1 MTDGVLVTNT
11 TLAFNKSEKESG
23 QAPSKLRM
31 TADTIASFKENIDKG
46 KIPAATE
53 KFNIGYQEM
62 RQALIAAETE
72 AAEQQVRSSVM
83 MDGKTQAD
91 IEKEKAQEMANLREE
106 QIISRL
112 SSVQVVKP
120 KLDRLKLEPTTPEL
134 ILGKNEKGLTAA
146 IINPPYAPKA
156 LMVPLNFGKIY
167 KKIGKNSSLY
177 KLADSIIEQ
186 QVIPMP
192 MMPGDPAMM
201 DPTAEIRMAIT
212 APPPPKVANW
222 RGLFDNSPVTSQ
234 IKVIPKVETREEEV
248 IVPIEQKGL
257 TKEELSDRKMKAQIG
272 DELAE
277 IRRLQKGMAGTTPFS
292 DGLIE
297 RENTLLQMLGEISG
311 IEIKRKTPTNSNVET
326 NATEF
331 QRLID
336 DIIGYKKPLT
346 IEEHEEKEK
355 ELEEH
360 YSKPEVVETM
370 KALQLKNILYDLN
383 TPESYAAITEA
394 ERKDNEIKAAQSTA
408 LELLDQTESTMEVEF
423 TNLDRIPAGLDDT
436 QLKVGAEEQAK
447 ALYSANVQAEIKE
460 SAEEQ
465 AKLLIAKEKQEVAK
479 NEQARRIQQELRELR
494 VGAEEQ
500 ARALHNANVMADI
513 KNGAEEQAKA
523 LYNEELNA
531 NMQAQAAEQA
541 KAQEAAEMIAS
552 IKSGAIEQARALHN
566 ANVMA
571 DIKNGAEEQAKA
583 LHSANVMADIKNGAE
598 EQAKALH
605 SANVM
610 ADIKNGAEEQAKAL
624 YNANVMAD
632 IKNGAEEQAKALYR
646 ENEMIDLKNGAEE
659 QAKKL
664 IEQAKQEEQMAQVA
678 QPPVVEAA
686 PVPEATVQEPVAQVQ
701 PVVMEEPKL
710 EALNLELTDVSH
722 RYGSIISPSKPIK
735 VNQTQIGRMRKAKST
750 TKNENVN
757 DVKDMLVSLKE
768 QLEELGLG
776 NEQEET
782 YQNSYSLAAWAL

>member
-31 TADTIASFKENIDKG
+31 TADTIASFKANIDKG

-72 AAEQQVRSSVM
+72 AAEQQVRTTVM

-91 IEKEKAQEMANLREE
+91 IEREKALEMANLREE
-106 QIISRL
+106 QIIAKS

-120 KLDRLKLEPTTPEL
+120 KMDRLKLEPTTPEL
-134 ILGKNEKGLTAA
+134 IFGKNEKGLTAA
-146 IINPPYAPKA
+146 IINPPFGPKA

-186 QVIPMP
+186 QPVAQMP
-192 MMPGDPAMM
+192 MMADANMMM
-201 DPTAEIRMAIT
+201 DPTAEIRMAIA

-234 IKVIPKVETREEEV
+234 IKVIPKVEAREEEV
-248 IVPIEQKGL
+248 IVPVEQKGL
-257 TKEELSDRKMKAQIG
+257 TKEELSERKMKAQIG

-292 DGLIE
+292 EGLLE
-297 RENTLLQMLGEISG
+297 RENALLQMLGEISG
-311 IEIKRKTPTNSNVET
+311 IEIKRKNPTNSNVET

-394 ERKDNEIKAAQSTA
+394 ERKDNEVKAAQSTA
-408 LELLDQTESTMEVEF
+408 LELLDQTEPTLEVEF
-423 TNLDRIPAGLDDT
+423 TNLDRIPARLNDDE
-436 QLKVGAEEQAK
+436 LKHGAEEQAK
-447 ALYSANVQAEIKE
+447 ALYSANMQVEIKE

-465 AKLLIAKEKQEVAK
+465 AKLLLAREKQENVRL
-479 NEQARRIQQELRELR
+479 EQARRVQQEMRELR
-494 VGAEEQ
+494 MGAEEQAKALHTTNVRAELKEGAEEQARALYSAERNAVMQEQAKALQEAELANIKTGAEEQ
-500 ARALHNANVMADI
+500 ARALHAANVRAELKEGAEEQARALHTANVMAEL
-513 KNGAEEQAKA
+513 KEGAEEQAK
-523 LYNEELNA
+523 
-531 NMQAQAAEQA
+531 
-541 KAQEAAEMIAS
+541 S
-552 IKSGAIEQARALHN
+552 
-566 ANVMA
+566 
-571 DIKNGAEEQAKA
+571 
-583 LHSANVMADIKNGAE
+583 
-598 EQAKALH
+598 
-605 SANVM
+605 
-610 ADIKNGAEEQAKAL
+610 
-624 YNANVMAD
+624 
-632 IKNGAEEQAKALYR
+632 
-646 ENEMIDLKNGAEE
+646 
-659 QAKKL
+659 L
-664 IEQAKQEEQMAQVA
+664 IEKAKQEEQIAQAPVA
-678 QPPVVEAA
+678 QTVEA
-686 PVPEATVQEPVAQVQ
+686 PVQEPVQEVQ
-701 PVVMEEPKL
+701 IVKEEQKL

-735 VNQTQIGRMRKAKST
+735 VNQTQIGRMRKTKST
-750 TKNENVN
+750 NKKENVN

-776 NEQEET
+776 NEEEET
-782 YQNSYSLAAWAL
+782 YQSSYSLAA